1 MLEKNQVEIKKEGID
16 KVIPILGLLVV
27 MGSFIYVFVFYKQL
41 PDEIP
46 IHYGLDGMPDDFDSK
61 NTLWSLPLLSLFIYL
76 GINYLSNIHIPY
88 NFAAKNI
95 VQNAR
100 YLKKLKYRFVQVLNT
115 IITFIFFY
123 ITYKTV
129 QIGLENDT
137 GLGSY
142 FMYLVFVGLLV
153 PITVYTLIFFRKAF

>member
-1 MLEKNQVEIKKEGID
+1 MLGKNKVGIKKEGID
-16 KVIPILGLLVV
+16 KMMPIIGLLVV
-27 MGSFIYVFVFYKQL
+27 LGTFIYVFVFYKQL

-46 IHYGLDGMPDDFDSK
+46 IHYGLDGIPDDFDNK
-61 NTLWSLPLLSLFIYL
+61 NALWSIPLLSLLIYL
-76 GINYLSNIHIPY
+76 GMNYLSNIQIPY
-88 NFAAKNI
+88 NFAAKNV

-100 YLKKLKYRFVQVLNT
+100 YLKRLKYRFVQVLNT

-137 GLGSY
+137 GLDSF
-142 FMYLVFVGLLV
+142 FMYLVFLGLLV
-153 PITVYTLIFFRKAF
+153 PIAVYTLLFFRKAF